1 LGRRLEFVCAT
12 QSCSGTQR

>member
-1 LGRRLEFVCAT
+1 LGRRLEFVCAI